1 MIRHLKFAAV
11 ALGVAPILAGC
22 SMGPAATGS
31 FDRNLDVTNPIRLD
45 VSGTSGDVTVTG
57 GSEGKVHIHAN
68 VRANG
73 WFFKDAKDSLNE
85 VLSNPPIEQ
94 HADSI
99 RVGKGLSGF
108 RDVSIDY
115 TIQVPNST
123 EVNVSVASG
132 GVNISNLHGPVK
144 VDSASG
150 SIRVTNVDGSV
161 RINSASG
168 STTASNLGDD
178 LHVSSASGSV
188 SANSVKGELDVHA
201 LSGSID
207 VAKPGSR
214 VQAQTASG
222 TINVSGAANDVKAAS
237 ASGLISVQGNPSGT
251 SYWNL
256 KTASG
261 AVDITVPSSSAF
273 YLNADAVSGDIRTSI
288 PVVVEEQGRHS
299 IRARAGAG
307 GGRVEIHTISGAINV
322 KRAS

>member
-1 MIRHLKFAAV
+1 MIRHLKFACL
-11 ALGVAPILAGC
+11 ALGLAPILAGC
-22 SMGPAATGS
+22 SMGPSANGS
-31 FDRNLDVTNPIRLD
+31 FDRTLDVANPIRLD
-45 VSGTSGDVTVTG
+45 VSGTSGDIAVTG
-57 GSEGKVHIHAN
+57 GAQGKVHIHAN

-73 WFFKDAKDSLNE
+73 WLFKDAKDSLNE

-94 HADSI
+94 HVDSI
-99 RVGKGLSGF
+99 RVGRGLSGF
-108 RDVSIDY
+108 RDVAIDY
-115 TIQVPNST
+115 IIQVPNST

-132 GVNISNLHGPVK
+132 SVSVSNLHGPVK

-150 SIRVTNVDGSV
+150 SIRVDHVDGSV
-161 RINSASG
+161 KINSASG

-178 LHVSSASGSV
+178 LRVTSASGSV
-188 SANSVKGELDVHA
+188 SVSGVKGELEVHA

-207 VAKPGSR
+207 VSKPGAR

-222 TINVSGAANDVKAAS
+222 TINVFGAANDVKAAS

-261 AVDITVPSSSAF
+261 AVDITVPPTSAF
-273 YLNADAVSGDIRTSI
+273 YLNADAVSGDIRTGI
-288 PVVVEEQGRHS
+288 PIVVEEQGRHS
-299 IRARAGAG
+299 IRARAGEG